1 VWEILNFKYFC
12 HESFNLMKIGC
23 QTWVLNPYHLP
34 TQNWL
39 NAIIHVHD
47 IWGLVIDRGTPI
59 TKHLAIMGSFNCAF
73 KWVDKWKRK
82 HLSPFKA
89 NLMTKY
95 KFEAFFSQCFSTFNL
110 RYWFCVWL
118 IMSETLVQNQIYP
131 SIKGG
136 AWWWV

>member
-1 VWEILNFKYFC
+1 MKILI
-12 HESFNLMKIGC
+12 LMKIGF

-59 TKHLAIMGSFNCAF
+59 TKHLAIMECFNCAF
-73 KWVDKWKRK
+73 KWADKWKRK

-89 NLMTKY
+89 NLMTKH
-95 KFEAFFSQCFSTFNL
+95 KFEAFFSQFFSTFNL

-118 IMSETLVQNQIYP
+118 IMNETLVQNQIYS